1 VRAADTNILA
11 RYYLQDDAQQ
21 ASLARGLIEDGDLFV
36 PKTVL
41 LELEWVLRSVANQ
54 PRAKVLACLK
64 HLTSLPGITVE
75 DHLQVDA
82 ALEAAERGVDF
93 ADALHHAA
101 SVECEV
107 MLTFDDRAFARRA
120 AKLQMI
126 PPVQIPGKRRP

>member
-1 VRAADTNILA
+1 VRAIDTNVLA
-11 RYYLQDDAQQ
+11 RYYLQDDAHQ
-21 ASLARGLIEDGDLFV
+21 ANLARSLIEDGDLFI

-54 PRAKVLACLK
+54 PREKVLACLK

-75 DHLQVDA
+75 DRLQVDT
-82 ALEAAERGVDF
+82 ALEAAEQGMDF

-101 SVECEV
+101 SAECEI

-120 AKLQMI
+120 ARLRMT
-126 PPVQIPGKRRP
+126 PPVQIPGKR